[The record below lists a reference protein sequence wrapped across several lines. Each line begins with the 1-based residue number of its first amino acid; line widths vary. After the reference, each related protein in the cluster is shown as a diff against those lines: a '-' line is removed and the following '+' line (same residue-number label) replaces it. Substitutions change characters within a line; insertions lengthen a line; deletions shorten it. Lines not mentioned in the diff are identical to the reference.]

1 MTINKV
7 STHWASCDTQD
18 SELNVVI
25 TLYSVA
31 TLALCSS
38 GRSVVSTLT
47 EKSVSDHLSLHVI
60 ILANEA
66 GGESACRIY
75 VSNFLSFSDTKPRS

>member
-31 TLALCSS
+31 TLPLCSS
-38 GRSVVSTLT
+38 GRSVVLTLT
-47 EKSVSDHLSLHVI
+47 GKSVSAPLHQQCPK
-60 ILANEA
+60 
-66 GGESACRIY
+66 SRIKT
-75 VSNFLSFSDTKPRS
+75 L

>member
-31 TLALCSS
+31 TLALFSS
-38 GRSVVSTLT
+38 GQTPVVLTLT
-47 EKSVSDHLSLHVI
+47 KNSVSDPLHQHCPSSRI
-60 ILANEA
+60 EA
-66 GGESACRIY
+66 
-75 VSNFLSFSDTKPRS
+75 L